1 MTEAA
6 QTDKEIEHLS
16 IVHMY
21 DLDRINKPAPLIS
34 RWKMAVIFWLIAGAL
49 MTPIF
54 YLTPGIK

>member
-16 IVHMY
+16 IVHLY
-21 DLDRINKPAPLIS
+21 ELDRINNPAPLIP
-34 RWKMAVIFWLIAGAL
+34 RWKMALFIWLVIGIL